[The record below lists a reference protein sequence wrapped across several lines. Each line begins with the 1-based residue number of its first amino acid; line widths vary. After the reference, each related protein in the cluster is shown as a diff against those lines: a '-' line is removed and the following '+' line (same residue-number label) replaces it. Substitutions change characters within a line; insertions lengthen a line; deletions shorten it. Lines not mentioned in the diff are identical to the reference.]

1 MNNNFEAIKSLVS
14 LLVKKAGFDIN
25 SNYSEEEL
33 AKTKESIKKLQS
45 EKEGSNNQK
54 TLSKIIDALKL
65 RQANWENNAEIVG
78 KSLLNA
84 YKEGKEYTSVKARIE
99 LLGNLA
105 SKGTENLSAGNLYTR
120 LNELESKYNE
130 LNDKINTYEYK
141 NTEEREMDEK
151 YKAYLDN
158 KIDSLNAELKTVNK
172 ELIGEFVSKKADN
185 TLETYIRDE
194 NKAWTEDI
202 DGETRVYLVK
212 DKSGNI
218 ALFFSLKCGL
228 LVGENLEEKLSDEYQ
243 EFVETVIDVKRAKN
257 ENGIRN
263 MYEAGMSLYGDEV
276 DHLFEI
282 AERRL
287 DSKTQSIDIGQS
299 ENTINV
305 PNCISAIELRHLC
318 KNEKYVMPEEI
329 DIPLGFGVFWEIIV
343 PHILKISELVGC
355 KYVYLF
361 AADNSEVPKTD
372 VQMENTIKYSK
383 DYDMG
388 LEEDI
393 LDEETS
399 SEEDVKK
406 LVSYYINNLKFRPVS
421 KYTILKPH
429 FERTCY
435 TLIQDVE
442 DLQHKRESIW
452 YSHDQD
458 NEMGLNAE

>member
-172 ELIGEFVSKKADN
+172 ELDELREVELKDVNIVNKIKDYIDKLDKDLTRIDRVLNEGVNTDISFEVYERLENAKNDLESKQERNKD
-185 TLETYIRDE
+185 TLEKAEKMLENVRNNRTSNNNKKEILLDE
-194 NKAWTEDI
+194 LDKCTTKMNNVSNKLKEDNYVNTTERIMDI
-202 DGETRVYLVK
+202 NENLILIKKELENNNLLLKEDFYQDYLKNKKDVIYVDASKVKEELIKEWSNTKINVDKQEVVNNDFKESDTFTEKNVDKEVVINSEEEIPSEVIEETKEIVPEVIKAEPVK
-212 DKSGNI
+212 
-218 ALFFSLKCGL
+218 SLEEILGKEEL
-228 LVGENLEEKLSDEYQ
+228 ALEEKPVKE
-243 EFVETVIDVKRAKN
+243 ETKEVIKEEVKTEEKKN
-257 ENGIRN
+257 KR
-263 MYEAGMSLYGDEV
+263 
-276 DHLFEI
+276 
-282 AERRL
+282 
-287 DSKTQSIDIGQS
+287 
-299 ENTINV
+299 
-305 PNCISAIELRHLC
+305 IEL
-318 KNEKYVMPEEI
+318 
-329 DIPLGFGVFWEIIV
+329 DW
-343 PHILKISELVGC
+343 
-355 KYVYLF
+355 
-361 AADNSEVPKTD
+361 
-372 VQMENTIKYSK
+372 
-383 DYDMG
+383 
-388 LEEDI
+388 
-393 LDEETS
+393 
-399 SEEDVKK
+399 
-406 LVSYYINNLKFRPVS
+406 
-421 KYTILKPH
+421 
-429 FERTCY
+429 
-435 TLIQDVE
+435 
-442 DLQHKRESIW
+442 
-452 YSHDQD
+452 
-458 NEMGLNAE
+458 

>member
-151 YKAYLDN
+151 YKTYLDN

-172 ELIGEFVSKKADN
+172 ELDELREVELKDVNIVNKIKDYIDKLDKDLTRIDRVLNEGVNTDISFEVYERLENAKTDLESKQERNKD
-185 TLETYIRDE
+185 TLEKAEKMLENVRNNRTNNNNKKEILLDELDKCTTKMNNVSNKLKEDNYVNTTERIMDINEKEKIRLEIDYLK
-194 NKAWTEDI
+194 NKKDVIYVDAGKVKEELIKEWSNTKNNVDKQEVVNNNFEETDTFTEKNVDNDVVI
-202 DGETRVYLVK
+202 NTEEETPSEVIEEPKEIVPQVTKTEPVK
-212 DKSGNI
+212 
-218 ALFFSLKCGL
+218 SLEEILEKEEL
-228 LVGENLEEKLSDEYQ
+228 DLEEKPVKE
-243 EFVETVIDVKRAKN
+243 EPKEVIKEESKEEAKTEEKKNKR
-257 ENGIRN
+257 
-263 MYEAGMSLYGDEV
+263 
-276 DHLFEI
+276 
-282 AERRL
+282 
-287 DSKTQSIDIGQS
+287 
-299 ENTINV
+299 
-305 PNCISAIELRHLC
+305 IEL
-318 KNEKYVMPEEI
+318 
-329 DIPLGFGVFWEIIV
+329 DW
-343 PHILKISELVGC
+343 
-355 KYVYLF
+355 
-361 AADNSEVPKTD
+361 
-372 VQMENTIKYSK
+372 
-383 DYDMG
+383 
-388 LEEDI
+388 
-393 LDEETS
+393 
-399 SEEDVKK
+399 
-406 LVSYYINNLKFRPVS
+406 
-421 KYTILKPH
+421 
-429 FERTCY
+429 
-435 TLIQDVE
+435 
-442 DLQHKRESIW
+442 
-452 YSHDQD
+452 
-458 NEMGLNAE
+458 

>member
-141 NTEEREMDEK
+141 NIEEREMDEK

-172 ELIGEFVSKKADN
+172 ELDELREVELKDVNIVNKIKDYIDKLDKDLSRIDRVLNEGVNTDISFEVYERLENAKTDLESKQERNKD
-185 TLETYIRDE
+185 TLEKAEKMLENVRNNRTNNNNKKEILLDELDKCTTKMNNVSNKLKEDNYVNTTERIMDINEKEKIRLEIDYLK
-194 NKAWTEDI
+194 NKKDVIYVDAGKVKEELIKEWSNTKNNVDKQEVVNNNFEETDTFTEKNVDNDVVI
-202 DGETRVYLVK
+202 NTEEETPSEVIEEPKEVVPQVTKTEPVK
-212 DKSGNI
+212 
-218 ALFFSLKCGL
+218 SLEEILEKEEL
-228 LVGENLEEKLSDEYQ
+228 DLEEKPVKE
-243 EFVETVIDVKRAKN
+243 ENKEVIKEEAKTEEKKNKR
-257 ENGIRN
+257 
-263 MYEAGMSLYGDEV
+263 
-276 DHLFEI
+276 
-282 AERRL
+282 
-287 DSKTQSIDIGQS
+287 
-299 ENTINV
+299 
-305 PNCISAIELRHLC
+305 IEL
-318 KNEKYVMPEEI
+318 
-329 DIPLGFGVFWEIIV
+329 DW
-343 PHILKISELVGC
+343 
-355 KYVYLF
+355 
-361 AADNSEVPKTD
+361 
-372 VQMENTIKYSK
+372 
-383 DYDMG
+383 
-388 LEEDI
+388 
-393 LDEETS
+393 
-399 SEEDVKK
+399 
-406 LVSYYINNLKFRPVS
+406 
-421 KYTILKPH
+421 
-429 FERTCY
+429 
-435 TLIQDVE
+435 
-442 DLQHKRESIW
+442 W
-452 YSHDQD
+452 
-458 NEMGLNAE
+458 